1 MCSSD
6 PSGSSIGLLPEAGPP
21 VGWCM
26 AVPPPPKSDFGTGR
40 LPAARKG
47 KARPKETAGKV
58 VEKVSPLWKTRLCE
72 FWQVGKCRK
81 GSLCSFAHGQDDLR
95 PSPDFECTSVC
106 PVFLHTGKCDAKG
119 CRYAHSVQQLRVQPH
134 LLKSK
139 MCSFHMLGRCVV
151 GPACRFAHSEE
162 ELQEAQAVA
171 AAVMKRVQGMASEN
185 AQELLKT
192 SQPAPRPRPPGALE
206 KFMNPTA
213 PDEPKFVKLEM
224 EVVEM
229 EAQPQEAQQADGDSA
244 RPRSEGISLADI
256 PDTPKAEEPL
266 KVVIAAAWEHD
277 LLEEPPEP
285 VSSLKNRVTAP
296 GNPTRPP
303 VQAKRSRARRVMVD
317 TMADLEEFPT
327 EIISAVAAAKENP
340 DGLVQVS
347 DSPGLIDLNSR
358 HRQPV
363 IVLDIEDAQQTLQDL
378 STVGGAGSRKVE
390 TPKEGDHLVQIRRRD
405 KGRLRGKAEHRSKSE
420 HRRSSR
426 AERGSPLRPA
436 RPAAQSDTTDAST
449 CCSRREAGDE
459 DVPASWCSRGRGRG
473 HCDSVKEGQV
483 CLLCGAG
490 CSERDGNTP
499 CAACNCGLRVFQHN
513 TFLTV
518 DEEDEDFRELPLRRT
533 KSM

>member
-1 MCSSD
+1 
-6 PSGSSIGLLPEAGPP
+6 
-21 VGWCM
+21 M
-26 AVPPPPKSDFGTGR
+26 A
-40 LPAARKG
+40 A
-47 KARPKETAGKV
+47 
-58 VEKVSPLWKTRLCE
+58 
-72 FWQVGKCRK
+72 
-81 GSLCSFAHGQDDLR
+81 
-95 PSPDFECTSVC
+95 
-106 PVFLHTGKCDAKG
+106 
-119 CRYAHSVQQLRVQPH
+119 
-134 LLKSK
+134 
-139 MCSFHMLGRCVV
+139 
-151 GPACRFAHSEE
+151 
-162 ELQEAQAVA
+162 
-171 AAVMKRVQGMASEN
+171 EN

-192 SQPAPRPRPPGALE
+192 PQPALRPRPPGALE
-206 KFMNPTA
+206 NFMKPTA
-213 PDEPKFVKLEM
+213 SDEPKFVKLEM

-229 EAQPQEAQQADGDSA
+229 EAQPHQADRDSP
-244 RPRSEGISLADI
+244 RSRSEGINVADI
-256 PDTPKAEEPL
+256 PDTPEAEEPL
-266 KVVIAAAWEHD
+266 KVVIAASWEHD

-296 GNPTRPP
+296 GNHTRPP
-303 VQAKRSRARRVMVD
+303 AQAKRSRARRVLVD
-317 TMADLEEFPT
+317 TLADLEEFPT
-327 EIISAVAAAKENP
+327 EIISAVAAARENP

-347 DSPGLIDLNSR
+347 GSPGLIDLNSR
-358 HRQPV
+358 QRQPV

-378 STVGGAGSRKVE
+378 STAGGADSRKVE

-405 KGRLRGKAEHRSKSE
+405 HGRLRGKADHRSKSE

-426 AERGSPLRPA
+426 ADRSSPLRPA

-473 HCDSVKEGQV
+473 HCDSVKDGQV

-518 DEEDEDFRELPLRRT
+518 DEEDEDFSELPLRRT